1 MCMGL
6 VKGAALSIN
15 GNIQTKQP
23 LLKLALQHLCLK
35 NICETWL
42 LCLVSATDLFKT
54 LCANPHTNEAVV
66 LTSHCSQHCTVRHHT
81 CTLYSVHFYIVQC
94 TLVPCTV
101 YTCTYKTRGS
111 SEHSSQHYSVV
122 SLPDTLKSVL
132 RSILG
137 TSLHL
142 KLTLHKSALCTP
154 SVTSPHEA
162 LKQRWAPCFSA
173 SALPPPLNY
182 FLEK

>member
-42 LCLVSATDLFKT
+42 LCLDSATDLFKT

-94 TLVPCTV
+94 TLLYCSVYPCAL
-101 YTCTYKTRGS
+101 
-111 SEHSSQHYSVV
+111 YSVHLYIV
-122 SLPDTLKSVL
+122 QCTLVHARRGAPLNTPRNTTLGVYLPDTLKVFV
-132 RSILG
+132 
-137 TSLHL
+137 
-142 KLTLHKSALCTP
+142 
-154 SVTSPHEA
+154 VTSSAPHCI
-162 LKQRWAPCFSA
+162 LKRHYTKVLCVLLQ
-173 SALPPPLNY
+173 
-182 FLEK
+182 